1 MLWSDLYTARVFFTD
16 DAMFMN
22 LTNESL
28 FNIVILQA
36 IFLSLWFSV
45 VQTKLHFICLTGN
58 FRKGVV
64 ALNWVWKWVAAE
76 KNVENYWC
84 RYFAVCEDIKQ
95 TQHAMGKTT
104 AMFCRYIVSAGPV
117 SKHTTTRE
125 ACRMIELPS
134 CVKRPRLCF
143 YLFRKNANSQWLLL
157 VSRIQRSGG
166 SINIRR

>member
-1 MLWSDLYTARVFFTD
+1 
-16 DAMFMN
+16 
-22 LTNESL
+22 
-28 FNIVILQA
+28 
-36 IFLSLWFSV
+36 
-45 VQTKLHFICLTGN
+45 
-58 FRKGVV
+58 
-64 ALNWVWKWVAAE
+64 
-76 KNVENYWC
+76 
-84 RYFAVCEDIKQ
+84 VCEDIKQ

-104 AMFCRYIVSAGPV
+104 AMFSRYIVSAGPV